1 MKRGVKIK
9 SASKQTKIIHGHLVK
24 KKKKK
29 KRLKDKGF
37 SFMNYKILKFLKIT
51 PMRDLE
57 ILMHS

>member
-1 MKRGVKIK
+1 MKTGVKIK
-9 SASKQTKIIHGHLVK
+9 SASKQTKIIHGHLV
-24 KKKKK
+24 KKKK

>member
-1 MKRGVKIK
+1 MKTGVKIK

-24 KKKKK
+24 KKEK